1 MGRLTNIVSS
11 DISQIERGITNIIVC
26 FTIPIQ
32 ALASVAVLVYM
43 LGPVTISGW
52 ALIVA
57 LVPVQMWASQYLA
70 VLRAKAIKYTDKR
83 IVATREALQGKLKY
97 GPVFAV
103 IGIFNSMSVPLSW
116 LPGALTEARN
126 STVPFKRIKE
136 VLLEEEL
143 DNKLLPQHGLGVALR
158 IRNGRFAW
166 KSPTSNYQFENDDTC
181 TIPSA
186 RYADR
191 SLQTYK
197 FPQAPGCSEPHG
209 TGTTF
214 DTFYVGNI
222 EIPHGSLVA
231 VVGTVGSGKSSLL
244 NALIGEMKIVSG
256 SIALGGT
263 LSYAPQIPWVM
274 NASIRDNITFG
285 LPFDKQKYINVVEA
299 CALEADLHA
308 MPDRD
313 LTEAGERG
321 VTLSGGQKQRINIA
335 RAVYAERD
343 MILLDDCLSAV
354 DVKISHDIFRCCI
367 KGILAN
373 RTRIMATNDLDLLS
387 AADIVIAIG
396 DGRVVEHGSFS
407 QLMAI
412 DGLTAE
418 MCRSFASSMPE
429 RENRQSKDPCTEDSS
444 FRTAT
449 PIRNM
454 SFESVDSRISTN
466 DKAKYQTEIFR
477 VALPVDTES
486 SRDSSSGRETAEH
499 SETEE
504 CSSWICPKYMDEK
517 AMADRAMNG
526 LMSQEER
533 VTGQVAIATYV
544 NYIKASGGYILFAG
558 IILSLVITQ
567 GCRVGSDFW
576 MRAWVR
582 HRKDVDKT
590 HLYIG
595 IYALFGAMQFVWF
608 VFFAA
613 LLVVSAYKGSKRL
626 HNQAMQRVLRAP
638 MSFFDTTPLG
648 RVLNRFTR
656 DIDSLDFALCD
667 FFRQFYQNISRSI
680 GSFVSISIL
689 VPIFLAPLIPL
700 FATSWILIY
709 IYMRT
714 SVEIQRVAAI
724 ARSPLYAH
732 YAQTLQGLATIR
744 AYKAQD
750 RYISIAD
757 KALDSANRPQWLA
770 MVAQNWVWLRVDLL
784 SHLLSFVVC
793 IVVVAQPLK
802 WDTAAVG
809 LLLIQATQMGAYATY
824 AGRGWTELQN
834 NMNSV
839 ERIEHY
845 ATSLEQEEASQKP
858 NRAACTG
865 KGRMIPI
872 SNTPRH
878 WPRRGTVIIRE
889 LTMCYRQGL
898 PPALKNI
905 NMEIYDGDRVAII
918 GRSGAGKSSIISA
931 LFRISEP
938 SCGRIFIDGIDIQTL
953 TLGKLRKSIGILPQD
968 PVLFDGTL
976 RDNLDPL
983 HEFSDSD
990 IWSVIDLVSLHSQ
1003 VAQRAEKL
1011 DTLVGEGGDSF
1022 SVGQRQLIC
1031 LARALLRKPRIL
1043 ILDEATA
1050 NVDYETD
1057 ATIQRIILSKE
1068 NRMSVVSIAHRLQ
1081 TIIRYDKV
1089 FVVDNG
1095 QIVESGSPLHLLE
1108 RHLDYK
1114 ACSTDNGPAASV
1126 SSQQRPSVFHDMIK
1140 EMGSDAVDRMLAQ
1153 IRMSKASDL
1162 T

>member
-1 MGRLTNIVSS
+1 
-11 DISQIERGITNIIVC
+11 
-26 FTIPIQ
+26 
-32 ALASVAVLVYM
+32 
-43 LGPVTISGW
+43 
-52 ALIVA
+52 
-57 LVPVQMWASQYLA
+57 
-70 VLRAKAIKYTDKR
+70 
-83 IVATREALQGKLKY
+83 
-97 GPVFAV
+97 
-103 IGIFNSMSVPLSW
+103 MSVPLSW

-418 MCRSFASSMPE
+418 MCRSFA
-429 RENRQSKDPCTEDSS
+429 N
-444 FRTAT
+444 
-449 PIRNM
+449 
-454 SFESVDSRISTN
+454 
-466 DKAKYQTEIFR
+466 
-477 VALPVDTES
+477 
-486 SRDSSSGRETAEH
+486 
-499 SETEE
+499 
-504 CSSWICPKYMDEK
+504 
-517 AMADRAMNG
+517 
-526 LMSQEER
+526 
-533 VTGQVAIATYV
+533 
-544 NYIKASGGYILFAG
+544 
-558 IILSLVITQ
+558 
-567 GCRVGSDFW
+567 
-576 MRAWVR
+576 
-582 HRKDVDKT
+582 
-590 HLYIG
+590 
-595 IYALFGAMQFVWF
+595 
-608 VFFAA
+608 
-613 LLVVSAYKGSKRL
+613 
-626 HNQAMQRVLRAP
+626 
-638 MSFFDTTPLG
+638 
-648 RVLNRFTR
+648 
-656 DIDSLDFALCD
+656 
-667 FFRQFYQNISRSI
+667 
-680 GSFVSISIL
+680 
-689 VPIFLAPLIPL
+689 
-700 FATSWILIY
+700 
-709 IYMRT
+709 
-714 SVEIQRVAAI
+714 
-724 ARSPLYAH
+724 
-732 YAQTLQGLATIR
+732 
-744 AYKAQD
+744 
-750 RYISIAD
+750 
-757 KALDSANRPQWLA
+757 
-770 MVAQNWVWLRVDLL
+770 
-784 SHLLSFVVC
+784 
-793 IVVVAQPLK
+793 
-802 WDTAAVG
+802 
-809 LLLIQATQMGAYATY
+809 
-824 AGRGWTELQN
+824 
-834 NMNSV
+834 
-839 ERIEHY
+839 
-845 ATSLEQEEASQKP
+845 
-858 NRAACTG
+858 
-865 KGRMIPI
+865 
-872 SNTPRH
+872 
-878 WPRRGTVIIRE
+878 
-889 LTMCYRQGL
+889 
-898 PPALKNI
+898 
-905 NMEIYDGDRVAII
+905 
-918 GRSGAGKSSIISA
+918 
-931 LFRISEP
+931 
-938 SCGRIFIDGIDIQTL
+938 
-953 TLGKLRKSIGILPQD
+953 
-968 PVLFDGTL
+968 
-976 RDNLDPL
+976 PL

-1095 QIVESGSPLHLLE
+1095 QIRWDP
-1108 RHLDYK
+1108 
-1114 ACSTDNGPAASV
+1114 TP
-1126 SSQQRPSVFHDMIK
+1126 
-1140 EMGSDAVDRMLAQ
+1140 
-1153 IRMSKASDL
+1153 
-1162 T
+1162 